1 MHKYELTVVVSAKL
15 EDEERA
21 AVLDRVKALVERF
34 GGTITNIDDAGK
46 KKLAYEI
53 RKMSEGYYY
62 FIAIDTDNT
71 NLPSDIGSQLRIS
84 EDVIRFMTVS
94 VEEA

>member
-1 MHKYELTVVVSAKL
+1 MNKYELTVVVSAKL
-15 EDEERA
+15 EDEERTA
-21 AVLDRVKALVERF
+21 TVEKVKALVEKF
-34 GGTITNIDDAGK
+34 NGTVTNVEDAGK

-53 RKMSEGYYY
+53 QKMSEGYYY

-71 NLPSDIGSQLRIS
+71 NLPSEIGSQLRIS
-84 EDVIRFMTVS
+84 ENVIRFMTVS

>member
-1 MHKYELTVVVSAKL
+1 MNKYELTVVVSAKL

-21 AVLDRVKALVERF
+21 AELEKVKALVERF
-34 GGTITNIDDAGK
+34 GGTVTNIDDAGK

-53 RKMSEGYYY
+53 QKMSEGYYY
-62 FIAIDTDNT
+62 FFAIDTDNT

>member
-1 MHKYELTVVVSAKL
+1 MNKYELTVVVSAKL

-21 AVLDRVKALVERF
+21 AALEKVKALVEKF
-34 GGTITNIDDAGK
+34 GGTITNVDDAGM

-62 FIAIDTDNT
+62 FITIDTDNT